1 MDAKTRYKAKKI
13 KIVFFDIDDTLR
25 NVETGYVPASVTRV
39 FSQLREK
46 EIYTAIA
53 SGRGIFGVPEE
64 IKALQPDFY
73 VTLNGSYVIDRKENV
88 IYEERV
94 PNPLV
99 QDFIAWA
106 KQVGIHYGLVGSHQ
120 AALSARTEEMS
131 QAIDPIYPNL
141 PVDPDFAAKHSI
153 YQMWTF
159 ETGKTFDALPEA
171 LGQELRLV
179 RWHPI
184 SSDVVLDQQSK
195 AHGVS
200 KVVEKLG
207 LKPENVLTFGDGLND
222 LELFDYAGFSDCHGE
237 CPGCIKSQSGLCH
250 KKLRRRWYFTCLRG
264 VKNG

>member
-25 NVETGYVPASVTRV
+25 NVEIGYVPASVTRV

-46 EIYTAIA
+46 GIYTAIA

-73 VTLNGSYVIDRKENV
+73 VTLNGSYVIDRKEHV

-120 AALSARTEEMS
+120 AALSTRTEEIS
-131 QAIDPIYPNL
+131 RAIDPIYPKL
-141 PVDPDFAAKHSI
+141 PVDPDLLQNIPFIRCGLS
-153 YQMWTF
+153 
-159 ETGKTFDALPEA
+159 
-171 LGQELRLV
+171 RLV
-179 RWHPI
+179 KQLMPYLRIW
-184 SSDVVLDQQSK
+184 SKNCVWFAGTQS
-195 AHGVS
+195 HQMLS
-200 KVVEKLG
+200 
-207 LKPENVLTFGDGLND
+207 
-222 LELFDYAGFSDCHGE
+222 
-237 CPGCIKSQSGLCH
+237 
-250 KKLRRRWYFTCLRG
+250 
-264 VKNG
+264 